1 MPSQGYWYFRCPD
14 CGFSDEELGH
24 LLGDHE
30 LYCIVCLEEAD
41 GPLVRL
47 QRWLVMESGDGPARS
62 SAGFTA

>member
-1 MPSQGYWYFRCPD
+1 MPSQGYWYFCCPE

-47 QRWLVMESGDGPARS
+47 QRWLVVEGDDNQPQASG
-62 SAGFTA
+62 GFVA